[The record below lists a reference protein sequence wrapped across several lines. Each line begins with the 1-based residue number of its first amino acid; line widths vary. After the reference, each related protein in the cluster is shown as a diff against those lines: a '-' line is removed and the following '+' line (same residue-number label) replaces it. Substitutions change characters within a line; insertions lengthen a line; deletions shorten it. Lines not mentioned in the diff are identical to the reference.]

1 MFPVEQWV
9 IRSSGTNIA
18 KAASNDDHDSI
29 TNYPIN
35 HDQLTADQ
43 TRDICNIECT
53 TCHNTVQACSDNKAL
68 HIVISKRPS
77 YEIRVR
83 DQHALLHDGS
93 RGQRIEVHWMIRM
106 SQSLV
111 NLRRE
116 VAGVWEPLMFSR
128 MSKCLQCTIMQRHRW
143 WLANYE
149 GYRFRGM
156 RWRVTGSVWLVNLFL
171 EPHK

>member
-1 MFPVEQWV
+1 MYTDSKSLFDVITKCSQTQERRLIIDLQAVRDAYKTHETSNVGFIHGPNNPADGMIKPFKCDPLNNYLRTSKAMFPVEQWV
-9 IRSSGTNIA
+9 IRSSGTNTA
-18 KAASNDDHDSI
+18 KAASNDDHDSS

-93 RGQRIEVHWMIRM
+93 RGQRIEVH
-106 SQSLV
+106 
-111 NLRRE
+111 
-116 VAGVWEPLMFSR
+116 
-128 MSKCLQCTIMQRHRW
+128 
-143 WLANYE
+143 
-149 GYRFRGM
+149 
-156 RWRVTGSVWLVNLFL
+156 
-171 EPHK
+171 